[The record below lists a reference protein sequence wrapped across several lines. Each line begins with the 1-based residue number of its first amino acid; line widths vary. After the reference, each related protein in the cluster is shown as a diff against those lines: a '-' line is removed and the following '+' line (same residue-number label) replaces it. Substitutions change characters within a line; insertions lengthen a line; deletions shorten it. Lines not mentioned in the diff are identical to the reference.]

1 MLERVANAVIDG
13 SKAPT
18 VEAVQAAMN
27 AGVPPYDILMQGCKK
42 GMDVVGNLYETK
54 RMFLPEVLSSAN
66 AMYGAIDILKPH
78 LKGEKSSTPGTIVIG
93 VVEGDVHDIGK
104 NIVRILLDG
113 MAYTVHDLG
122 RDVPLDQ
129 FIDKARDEKADVIAC
144 STLMTTTLLSIEDL
158 MRMMKE
164 CGLNK
169 KVKTIIGGA
178 ATNQEFADEV
188 GANAWGK
195 DASDGIAKITAFIK
209 ERRGTT

>member
-13 SKAPT
+13 KKAPT
-18 VEAVQAAMN
+18 VEAVQAAMA
-27 AGVPPYDILMQGCKK
+27 AGVAPYDILMQGCKK

-54 RMFLPEVLSSAN
+54 NMYLPEVLSSAS
-66 AMYGAIDILKPH
+66 AMYGAIDVLKPH

-129 FIDKARDEKADVIAC
+129 FVNKARDEKADVIAC
-144 STLMTTTLLSIEDL
+144 STLMTTTLMSIEDL
-158 MRMMKE
+158 MKMMKE
-164 CGLNK
+164 SGLNK

-195 DASDGIAKITAFIK
+195 DASDGINKITAFIK
-209 ERRGTT
+209 ERRG

>member
-1 MLERVANAVIDG
+1 LLERVANAVIDG
-13 SKAPT
+13 KKAPT
-18 VEAVQAAMN
+18 VEAVQAAMA
-27 AGVPPYDILMQGCKK
+27 AGVAPYDILMQGCKK

-54 RMFLPEVLSSAN
+54 NMYLPEVLSSAS
-66 AMYGAIDILKPH
+66 AMYGAIDVLKPH

-129 FIDKARDEKADVIAC
+129 FVNKARDEKADVIAC
-144 STLMTTTLLSIEDL
+144 STLMTTTLMSIEDL
-158 MRMMKE
+158 MKMMKE
-164 CGLNK
+164 SGLNK

-195 DASDGIAKITAFIK
+195 DASDGINKITAFIK
-209 ERRGTT
+209 ERRG